1 MTNQALIKSPTTK
14 TSLPVTS
21 GDAALSSYIDKV
33 SKLPYLSQEDEYMLA
48 KRLADHQDLDAAH
61 QLVTSHLRLVVKI
74 AMGLRGYGLP
84 LLEMISEGNIGLM
97 QAVKKFNPEK
107 GFRLSTYAIWWIRAS
122 IQEYILRSWS
132 LVKIGTTASQ
142 KKLFFN
148 LRKLKNR
155 LHKLD
160 NKSLSPS
167 DIKSI
172 SAELDVPESD
182 VREMDLRLSHADQ
195 SLNAPISEDDDNSG
209 EMIDLIAAEGELH
222 DTILAET
229 QDMSRKR
236 NVLALAMENLNERE
250 RAIISAR
257 RLSENPA
264 TLDDLSQSYGISR
277 ERVRQIENRAV
288 EKMQEF
294 AAAAG

>member
-1 MTNQALIKSPTTK
+1 MTMTNIAIKNN
-14 TSLPVTS
+14 SLPVLT
-21 GDAALSSYIDKV
+21 GDSALSSYIERV

-48 KRLADHQDLDAAH
+48 KRLVEKQDLDAAH

-74 AMGLRGYGLP
+74 ALGFRGYGLP

-97 QAVKKFNPEK
+97 QAVKKFDPEK

-132 LVKIGTTASQ
+132 LVKIGTTAAQ

-155 LHKLD
+155 LNKLD
-160 NKSLSPS
+160 NKSLTPA
-167 DIKSI
+167 DVKTI
-172 SAELDVPESD
+172 ATELSVNEDDVW
-182 VREMDLRLSHADQ
+182 EMDSRLSNSDQ
-195 SLNAPISEDDDNSG
+195 SLNSPISEYDEDSG
-209 EMIDLIAAEGELH
+209 EMLDLVAQDGDSHEVV
-222 DTILAET
+222 LAES

-236 NVLALAMENLNERE
+236 QLLLRAMENLNERE
-250 RAIISAR
+250 REIITAR
-257 RLSENPA
+257 RLSENPS
-264 TLDDLSQSYGISR
+264 TLDDLSQSYGISK
-277 ERVRQIENRAV
+277 ERVRQIENRAL

-294 AAAAG
+294 VGV

>member
-1 MTNQALIKSPTTK
+1 MTNIAIKNN
-14 TSLPVTS
+14 SLPVLT
-21 GDAALSSYIDKV
+21 GDSALSSYIERV

-48 KRLADHQDLDAAH
+48 KRLVEKQDLDAAH

-74 AMGLRGYGLP
+74 ALGFRGYGLP

-97 QAVKKFNPEK
+97 QAVKKFDPEK

-132 LVKIGTTASQ
+132 LVKIGTTAAQ

-155 LHKLD
+155 LNKLD
-160 NKSLSPS
+160 NKSLTPA
-167 DIKSI
+167 DVKTI
-172 SAELDVPESD
+172 ATELSVNEDDVW
-182 VREMDLRLSHADQ
+182 EMDSRLSNSDQ
-195 SLNAPISEDDDNSG
+195 SLNSPISEYDEDSG
-209 EMIDLIAAEGELH
+209 EMLDLVAQDGDSHEVV
-222 DTILAET
+222 LAES

-236 NVLALAMENLNERE
+236 QLLLRAMENLNERE
-250 RAIISAR
+250 REIITAR
-257 RLSENPA
+257 RLSENPS
-264 TLDDLSQSYGISR
+264 TLDDLSQSYGISK
-277 ERVRQIENRAV
+277 ERVRQIENRAL

-294 AAAAG
+294 VGV